1 MNSTSCSSINLNSNN
16 IFSIYLTKIDNIT
29 RGKNDN
35 QHDSNNQLYSN
46 IKNGNND
53 NINTSLATTSINNVV
68 SNSSTFI
75 FFIMT

>member
-1 MNSTSCSSINLNSNN
+1 MNSSSCCSINLNSNN
-16 IFSIYLTKIDNIT
+16 IFSIYLTKNDNIT